1 MTFIIMLVVI
11 NINISKFN
19 NIHMKIFY
27 FIPIFF
33 LLSCSP
39 LKIVNELNT
48 VKGLKGKVK
57 MLEITSS
64 RFKINEEGT
73 SEIKELKT
81 QSTIILNDENK
92 ISKQI
97 DEYYNALNVINFNYA
112 DNLLISTVSEING
125 RIDKT
130 EYKYDTRGNIIE
142 YKDFENDTLKFYKT
156 YKYDSRRNPV
166 EIRSNFNISG
176 EEEKSEIL
184 KNVYNYKDRTY
195 SQYSINNKYG
205 SNGYFKT
212 YYNKKGL
219 EIKGESIDSENIIK
233 RSVTYDYD
241 LKGNLIKQI
250 NYNQN
255 QKATQILNYK
265 YIYDNNGNAT
275 MITEFSEGKMI
286 SLTNIKITYR

>member
-1 MTFIIMLVVI
+1 MK
-11 NINISKFN
+11 NI
-19 NIHMKIFY
+19 Y

-33 LLSCSP
+33 ILSCSP
-39 LKIVNELNT
+39 LKIQVNELNT

-64 RFKINEEGT
+64 RFEINEEGT

-81 QSTIILNDENK
+81 QNTIILNDKNK

-97 DEYYNALNVINFNYA
+97 DEYEYYNILNVINFNYA
-112 DNLLISTVSEING
+112 DNLLISTVSDMNG
-125 RIDKT
+125 RKDKS

-142 YKDFENDTLKFYKT
+142 YKDFENDTLKVYKT

-176 EEEKSEIL
+176 DEEKIEIL

-195 SQYSINNKYG
+195 SQYSISNKYG
-205 SNGYFKT
+205 SNGYYKT

-219 EIKGESIDSENIIK
+219 EIKGESIDSKNRIK

-241 LKGNLIKQI
+241 LKRNLIKQI

-255 QKATQILNYK
+255 QKETQILNYK

-275 MITEFSEGKMI
+275 IITEFSEGKMI